1 MALFR
6 SIEMEAR
13 GDGGSIPR
21 SVCFNRQSSQTPC
34 LDVNLEK
41 SLKPKL
47 SWFPT
52 HKSMQRRYLKTL
64 LMRKIG
70 YQYIK
75 LLPHGMK
82 VHNDDMF
89 LWRKTYLN
97 ISKAFDFS
105 VTDSR
110 QNTLCVQQEVC

>member
-6 SIEMEAR
+6 SLDMEAW

-21 SVCFNRQSSQTPC
+21 SVCSNLQSSQTPC
-34 LDVNLEK
+34 LNVNLEK

-52 HKSMQRRYLKTL
+52 HKSTRRRYLKTL

-75 LLPHGMK
+75 LLPRGMK
-82 VHNDDMF
+82 VHNDDMVF
-89 LWRKTYLN
+89 VEENLLEYFQ
-97 ISKAFDFS
+97 SF
-105 VTDSR
+105 
-110 QNTLCVQQEVC
+110 